1 MRLNNSY
8 DKVNAMAA
16 MALAIYAT
24 ICILVVSQNANALE
38 TPIVSVTEPTD
49 IANEMTEPV
58 IEHEPERETKPIF
71 DFIPFEPEVPET
83 TEPEVTEEVVRYFDV
98 PLDEDLQDH
107 IFALCEEH
115 EIDPALVVAMIWK
128 ESNFR
133 PHVKGDRGNSHGL
146 MQIQPRWNQAY
157 MEKLNCPNLLDPYQ
171 NVTVGVH
178 ILADLF
184 KTGKPV
190 EWVLMRYNGGGAY
203 ANNNWNAG
211 IVSKYAQT
219 VLANIEELERGRQ

>member
-1 MRLNNSY
+1 MKKLDPFIFSGVTASVAVIGLY
-8 DKVNAMAA
+8 LIISVNA
-16 MALAIYAT
+16 LTIPNNTPDTLVTTPAIE
-24 ICILVVSQNANALE
+24 E
-38 TPIVSVTEPTD
+38 TFDNTTED
-49 IANEMTEPV
+49 RV
-58 IEHEPERETKPIF
+58 YHEVIF
-71 DFIPFEPEVPET
+71 DESTIIGKKPPLPEA
-83 TEPEVTEEVVRYFDV
+83 EEESVRYFDV